1 MKRTKR
7 KRIRRL
13 SKKDRQRLVV
23 LLNKNEAKYDLVT
36 SKNDYNAD
44 YNEDYA
50 I

>member
-1 MKRTKR
+1 M
-7 KRIRRL
+7 RI
-13 SKKDRQRLVV
+13 VV
-23 LLNKNEAKYDLVT
+23 LLNKNEAKYNGVM